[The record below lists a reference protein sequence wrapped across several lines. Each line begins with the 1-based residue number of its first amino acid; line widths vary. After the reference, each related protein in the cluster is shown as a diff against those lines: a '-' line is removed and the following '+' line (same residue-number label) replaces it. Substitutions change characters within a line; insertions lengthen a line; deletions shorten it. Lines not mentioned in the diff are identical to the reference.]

1 MTVQFEGGVA
11 VITGAGNG
19 IGRALG
25 IVLAGEGMEVV
36 AVGRTA
42 ERLDGTVQAIRQV
55 GGTAQATVIDV
66 SQRDQM
72 EGLAD
77 QLYAELGRVDV
88 LALNAG
94 VTSAGPLVDHSPEDW
109 DWVYGSN
116 LFGVVYGI
124 QAFAPRMLAAGTGHI
139 VMTGSQMGVSPDA
152 FTYHGPYTSAKTAVT
167 GLAVGLRPEAAEHGV
182 GVSLLIPAGTH
193 TGLVASNSSRPSI
206 VKGDIPLEQAPHPMK
221 DIMLR
226 PGGPEPLPG
235 GGDWLTAEQVA
246 RRTLDGIRENEL
258 FIVTHPGMK
267 PFVEDYT
274 NRLLQAYDHAADRM
288 ASNLKRSG

>member
-1 MTVQFEGGVA
+1 MTVRIDGGVA
-11 VITGAGNG
+11 VVTGAGSG
-19 IGRALG
+19 IGRALAL
-25 IVLAGEGMEVV
+25 VLAEEGMEVV
-36 AVGRTA
+36 AAGRTA
-42 ERLDGTVQAIRQV
+42 QRLEETVDAVRAA
-55 GGTAQATVIDV
+55 GGKARAAVVDV

-72 EGLAD
+72 VSLAE
-77 QLYAELGRVDV
+77 QVYAESSRVDV

-124 QAFAPRMLAAGTGHI
+124 QAFLGRMLSAGTGHI

-182 GVSLLIPAGTH
+182 GVSLLVPAGTH

-206 VKGDIPLEQAPHPMK
+206 VNGDITPDDAPHPMK
-221 DIMLR
+221 DILLR

-235 GGDWLTAEQVA
+235 GADWLTPEQVA
-246 RRTLDGIRENEL
+246 RRTLAGIRENEL
-258 FIVTHPGMK
+258 FIITHPGMK

-274 NRLLQAYDHAADRM
+274 NRLLQAYDRAALHM
-288 ASNLKRSG
+288 ASA

>member
-1 MTVQFEGGVA
+1 MTVQFDGGVA
-11 VITGAGNG
+11 VITGAGSG
-19 IGRALG
+19 IGEALA
-25 IVLAGEGMEVV
+25 IVLAEQGMDIVV
-36 AVGRTA
+36 VGRTA
-42 ERLDGTVQAIRQV
+42 ERLDDTVQAIQQA
-55 GGTAQATVIDV
+55 GGNARAAVVDV
-66 SQRDQM
+66 SRRDQM
-72 EGLAD
+72 VALAD
-77 QLYAELGRVDV
+77 QVYAESGHVDI

-94 VTSAGPLVDHSPEDW
+94 VTSAGPLVDHSAEDW

-116 LFGVVYGI
+116 LFGVVYGV
-124 QAFAPRMLAAGTGHI
+124 QAFLPRMLSAQTGHI

-206 VKGDIPLEQAPHPMK
+206 VKGDISLEEAPHPMK
-221 DIMLR
+221 DILLR

-235 GGDWLTAEQVA
+235 GGDWLTPEQVA
-246 RRTLDGIRENEL
+246 RRTLDGIRENEF

-274 NRLLQAYDHAADRM
+274 NRLLQAYDRAADRM
-288 ASNLKRSG
+288 TSI

>member
-1 MTVQFEGGVA
+1 MTVQIDGGVA
-11 VITGAGNG
+11 VITGAGSG
-19 IGRALG
+19 IGRALAL
-25 IVLAGEGMEVV
+25 VLAEEGMAVVV
-36 AVGRTA
+36 AGRTA
-42 ERLDGTVQAIRQV
+42 RRLDETVDAVREA
-55 GGTAQATVIDV
+55 GGRARAAVVDV
-66 SQRDQM
+66 SKRDQM
-72 EGLAD
+72 VSLAE
-77 QLYAELGRVDV
+77 QVYAESSRVDV

-124 QAFAPRMLAAGTGHI
+124 QAFLPRMLSAGTGHI

-182 GVSLLIPAGTH
+182 GVSLLVPAGTH

-206 VKGDIPLEQAPHPMK
+206 VNGDIAPDEAPHPMK
-221 DIMLR
+221 DILLR
-226 PGGPEPLPG
+226 PGGPAPLPG
-235 GGDWLTAEQVA
+235 GAEWLTPEQVA
-246 RRTLDGIRENEL
+246 RRTLAGIRENEL

-274 NRLLQAYDHAADRM
+274 NRLLQAYDRAALHT
-288 ASNLKRSG
+288 ATA